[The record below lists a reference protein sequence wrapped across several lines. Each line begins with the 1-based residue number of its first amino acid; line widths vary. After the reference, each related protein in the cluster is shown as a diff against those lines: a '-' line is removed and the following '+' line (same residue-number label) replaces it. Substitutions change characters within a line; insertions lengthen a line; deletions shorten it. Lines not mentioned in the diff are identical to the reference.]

1 MQSTALLSTFV
12 GQIRTSPW
20 PQGRNTPSTRS
31 SRANV
36 QLTGMFELVWKV
48 MWTAYGSCVR

>member
-20 PQGRNTPSTRS
+20 PQGRNTPSTSS

-36 QLTGMFELVWKV
+36 QLTGVFEPVWKV
-48 MWTAYGSCVR
+48 MWTAYGSCVT